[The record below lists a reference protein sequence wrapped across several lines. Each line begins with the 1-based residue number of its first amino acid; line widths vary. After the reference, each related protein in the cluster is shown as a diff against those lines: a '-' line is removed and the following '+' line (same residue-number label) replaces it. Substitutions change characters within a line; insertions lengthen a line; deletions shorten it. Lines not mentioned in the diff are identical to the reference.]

1 MPKFS
6 RNFVSGKMN
15 KTFDER
21 VVPNGEYIDAMNV
34 RMGSTENSEFGVIE
48 NTKGNLPLT
57 ALKFLN
63 TPLSVDARCIGAYED
78 GAMETVYWF
87 VHDPNFPL
95 GLTGKLDLLLSF
107 NTNNSFLTYHV
118 ITIDNGGNINTTLN
132 FNPKYLITGVNKIEN
147 LLFFT
152 DNYNAP
158 RVININRNYAVPSGA
173 PLTDAGGIAAALLL
187 EESLLVIKKP
197 PTESPTVQLLNTV
210 GQQNFLEQRFISF
223 AYRYLYADGEYSAT
237 SQWSDIAFAPNGFEV
252 TVEAYLNEGMIN
264 SFNACK
270 VTYYTGNSLVVGID
284 LLFKQSE
291 SNIIKI
297 IEKQNKQVLGIP
309 NNIYTSISFDNSKIF
324 TTLPESELLRLYDN
338 VPRFAQAQTLMG
350 NRLMYGNYIEG
361 YDLVTSLGNPVQFTY
376 ETALIQD
383 SIGLDSLVTSKQS
396 STYLIDGG
404 HVVPFS
410 ILRIDFA
417 NLVPYASNLISGASI
432 GISIEF
438 SHESF
443 TGSPS
448 LIGTTPN
455 TSVSATF
462 FLTSNYSSPYDL
474 AQSVEFQDWIGTVA
488 NILPVYDPI
497 PANPT
502 SCDGYTFTD
511 KFNCLTPTN
520 LAANFEKRAAGID
533 AVGEPIKIISSNL
546 NSYIDLQI
554 VATQYEDTT
563 SLGTYG
569 YEYYQITNEA
579 ATFSKVG
586 QIRSLH
592 SNRGYEVGIVY
603 MDDFLRS
610 STALVSVDNTVYTPC
625 SSSVNQNS
633 IRVTIPTSQVAPY
646 WATRYKF
653 VIKPDQEG
661 YQTVYST
668 LLYIDSANNNLYWFL
683 LEGENQQKVE
693 VGDRL
698 IVKKDSNGA
707 SQECVYTTVLEKGSQ
722 AFPFPGVYMRLETV
736 NFAATVPSIPPY
748 TDSDTVCCGTIS
760 PVYVSWSEIGVPPR
774 IDLDVPAGSVI
785 GIMAYT
791 YRPPGIFGCDK
802 REINPAQAY
811 VYFTAT
817 NNYNNLEDWF
827 VFNQAAILSALGA
840 LPSTGMTISYQGAYG
855 LSFLAMNS
863 LAQGGIDEGIMKLY
877 INRDP
882 ADNHLTFWIT
892 GTDFCTNSVPITT
905 IKFKLN
911 RAPVSPEFV
920 FETAPIDALPDVFF
934 ENNLSFGIT
943 SIGEHEGNVQN
954 QDFLM
959 GQPAIINTGF
969 FNCFSFG
976 NGVES
981 YKIRDSI
988 IGREFNLGE
997 RVTSV
1002 SAQDYKEAHRFSDI
1016 TYSGIYNP
1024 ESNLNK
1030 LNEFNLGL
1038 LNYKYLESSFGYIYI
1053 LDGRETDVLC
1063 IQEDKISYVLA
1074 GKNLL
1079 SDAGAGRA
1087 LLAVPEVLG
1096 TQIARTEKFGISHN
1110 PESYVQWG
1118 ADRYFTDVKR
1128 GAVIQLQG
1136 DSAQNDKLQV
1146 VSEFGMRTWFRDE
1159 FIYSQTTQ
1167 KLGGYDPYMNEYV
1180 LTSND
1185 ISIPIVTEC
1194 FDCDQDNTFSIDNSS
1209 NSTDREINYCIE
1221 LNDCIGI
1228 GTITIA
1234 TTSISLGGSFTVSAT
1249 YDGTTTSTLITSVGI
1264 DTVSY
1269 NVNNPSVLTLEI
1281 NIIISAGT
1289 TIGFDINNECQECEK
1304 MKLIEVVITDNSNAG
1319 FFIHNQYNYTDVTI
1333 PYTSPLQSNQVTFAS
1348 GTAVP
1353 LVSYYNAASGFQ
1365 GQGSFPYP
1373 GVDMTL
1379 YTNKI
1384 GFDNYDFIDPP
1395 NRFLWTT
1402 TNTNYPNTPASIAI
1416 LLSIANVV
1424 TPIVTVGNQN
1434 SAVFSV
1440 PSLFDN
1446 LYLIWDL
1453 RSTTEVELCY
1463 SEVSCDVACLECSV
1477 CECGSWLVVNN
1488 TGESYFG
1495 VQYVNCDGINGVI
1508 GEFDPVSYTF
1518 PRDAGLFICAR
1529 SFPEPVDG
1537 FIYMYLG
1544 CYCCKEECTSYSIVN
1559 NSIQDID
1566 FVGYLTCGV
1575 EDPNEV
1581 VTFNKPFTPVE
1592 ICFTASETMGY
1603 FEITTG
1609 IDFVESL
1616 DFSLIEC
1623 GCAAIC
1629 CSTYIVWNDS
1639 NAQETDVNYVDCN
1652 GMFQTVTLAP
1662 LAGITLCAISIEPT
1676 LNLNTITL
1684 NACICC
1690 TEDCFTLTIENNS
1703 GQDITINGDFLCNGL
1718 PFESFTYL
1726 SGANPYT
1733 QCWNKNATFTIITN
1747 APSFGQ

>member
-6 RNFVSGKMN
+6 RNFVAGKMN

-48 NTKGNLPLT
+48 NTKGNVPLT

-95 GLTGKLDLLLSF
+95 GLTGKLDLLVSF

-210 GQQNFLEQRFISF
+210 GQQNFLEERFISF

-270 VTYYTGNSLVVGID
+270 VTYYTGDSLVVGID

-297 IEKQNKQVLGIP
+297 IEKQNKQDLGIP

-376 ETALIQD
+376 ETALIQEV
-383 SIGLDSLVTSKQS
+383 IGFEALLTSKQT
-396 STYLIDGG
+396 STYLIDGS
-404 HVVPFS
+404 HTVPFS

-417 NLVPYASNLISGASI
+417 NLIPYASNLIAGASI

-438 SHESF
+438 IHESF
-443 TGSPS
+443 TGSPF
-448 LIGTTPN
+448 LMGVTPN
-455 TSVSATF
+455 TFVSATF
-462 FLTSNYSSPYDL
+462 FLTSSYSSPYDL

-497 PANPT
+497 PSNPT
-502 SCDGYTFTD
+502 SCDGYTLTD
-511 KFNCLTPTN
+511 RFNCLTPVN
-520 LAANFEKRAAGID
+520 LAFNFEKRAAGIN
-533 AVGEPIKIISSNL
+533 AVAEPIKIISSNL

-554 VATQYEDTT
+554 VATKYEQLT
-563 SLGTYG
+563 SPGTYG
-569 YEYYQITNEA
+569 YEYYQIIDEFV
-579 ATFSKVG
+579 TFSKVG

-668 LLYIDSANNNLYWFL
+668 LLYIDTANNSLYWFL

-707 SQECVYTTVLEKGSQ
+707 TQECVYTTVLEKGSQ
-722 AFPFPGVYMRLETV
+722 AFPFPGVYMRLETI
-736 NFAATVPSIPPY
+736 NFAATIPSIPPY
-748 TDSDTVCCGTIS
+748 TDSNSGVKITR
-760 PVYVSWSEIGVPPR
+760 VYWSEPGGPPWTD
-774 IDLDVPAGSVI
+774 IDVPAGSVI
-785 GIMAYT
+785 GIMVYT
-791 YRPPGIFGCDK
+791 YRKGTFDCSEK
-802 REINPAQAY
+802 EVNSSQSY

-817 NNYNNLEDWF
+817 NDYNSLEDWF
-827 VFNQAAILSALGA
+827 TFNTSTIMSALIA
-840 LPSTGMTISYQGAYG
+840 LPSTGMSIVYMG
-855 LSFLAMNS
+855 SFNNSESAMNTFVT
-863 LAQGGIDEGIMKLY
+863 AGAAANIMRLY

-882 ADNHLTFWIT
+882 ADNRLTFWMS
-892 GTDFCTNSVPITT
+892 GTVQCTVFSDSISRLG
-905 IKFKLN
+905 FKIS
-911 RAPVSPEFV
+911 RAPVSPDFV

-1016 TYSGIYNP
+1016 TYSGVYNP

-1281 NIIISAGT
+1281 NIIISAGS

-1304 MKLIEVVITDNSNAG
+1304 IKLIEVVITDNSNAG

-1353 LVSYYNAASGFQ
+1353 LVSYYNAAVGFQ

-1402 TNTNYPNTPASIAI
+1402 TNINYPNTPAAIAT

-1477 CECGSWLVVNN
+1477 CECGTWLVVNN

-1495 VQYVNCDGINGVI
+1495 VQYVNCDGLNAVI

-1518 PRDAGLFICAR
+1518 PRDAGIFICAR
-1529 SFPEPVDG
+1529 DFLIPERIPG
-1537 FIYMYLG
+1537 FTYTYIG
-1544 CYCCKEECTSYSIVN
+1544 CYCCAECQSYSIF
-1559 NSIQDID
+1559 NSGGEDIA
-1566 FVGYLTCGV
+1566 FTGELLCGGGATTLNFLAGQTYEYCMSSVISYFDVSLGIDYV
-1575 EDPNEV
+1575 ENLI
-1581 VTFNKPFTPVE
+1581 FTP
-1592 ICFTASETMGY
+1592 
-1603 FEITTG
+1603 
-1609 IDFVESL
+1609 
-1616 DFSLIEC
+1616 IEC
-1623 GCAAIC
+1623 NCG
-1629 CSTYIVWNDS
+1629 
-1639 NAQETDVNYVDCN
+1639 
-1652 GMFQTVTLAP
+1652 
-1662 LAGITLCAISIEPT
+1662 
-1676 LNLNTITL
+1676 
-1684 NACICC
+1684 
-1690 TEDCFTLTIENNS
+1690 
-1703 GQDITINGDFLCNGL
+1703 
-1718 PFESFTYL
+1718 
-1726 SGANPYT
+1726 
-1733 QCWNKNATFTIITN
+1733 
-1747 APSFGQ
+1747 

>member
-21 VVPNGEYIDAMNV
+21 VVPNGEYVDAMNV

-48 NTKGNLPLT
+48 NTKGNVPLT

-63 TPLSVDARCIGAYED
+63 TFLSVEARCIGAYED

-95 GLTGKLDLLLSF
+95 GLTGKLDLLVSF
-107 NTNNSFLTYHV
+107 NVNSSFLTYHV

-158 RVININRNYAVPSGA
+158 RVINVNRNYAVPSGV
-173 PLTDAGGIAAALLL
+173 PLTDAGGISAALLL

-210 GQQNFLEQRFISF
+210 GQQNFLEERFISF

-252 TVEAYLNEGMIN
+252 TIEAYLNEGMIN

-297 IEKQNKQVLGIP
+297 IEKQNKQDLGIA

-376 ETALIQD
+376 EAELIQEA
-383 SIGLDSLVTSKQS
+383 IGYEALVTSKQS
-396 STYLIDGG
+396 STYLIDGS
-404 HVVPFS
+404 HTVPFS

-432 GISIEF
+432 GINIEF

-443 TGSPS
+443 TGSPL
-448 LIGTTPN
+448 LIGTTPA

-533 AVGEPIKIISSNL
+533 AVAEPIKIISSNL
-546 NSYIDLQI
+546 NSYIDLQL

-569 YEYYQITNEA
+569 YEYYQITNES

-625 SSSVNQNS
+625 SSSNLQNS

-668 LLYIDSANNNLYWFL
+668 LLYIDTANNNSYWFL

-698 IVKKDSNGA
+698 IVKIDSNGA
-707 SQECVYTTVLEKGSQ
+707 TQECVYTTVLEKGSQ
-722 AFPFPGVYMRLETV
+722 AFPFAGVYMRLETV
-736 NFAATVPSIPPY
+736 NFAATIPSVPPY
-748 TDSDTVCCGTIS
+748 IDTSFGDVS
-760 PVYVSWSEIGVPPR
+760 RVSWSELGGPPWV
-774 IDLDVPAGSVI
+774 DMNVPAGSII
-785 GIMAYT
+785 GIMVYT
-791 YRPPGIFGCDK
+791 YRAPSFGCDK
-802 REINPAQAY
+802 KEINPGQSY

-827 VFNQAAILSALGA
+827 TFNQAAILSALSA
-840 LPSTGMTISYQGAYG
+840 LPSTNMTISYMGTFNNPAAFMYTLVDSAKTAG
-855 LSFLAMNS
+855 T
-863 LAQGGIDEGIMKLY
+863 MKLY
-877 INRDP
+877 INRDFV
-882 ADNHLTFWIT
+882 DNRLTFWIS
-892 GTDFCTNSVPITT
+892 GTTNCGLSGSSTMLF
-905 IKFKLN
+905 FKLN
-911 RAPVSPEFV
+911 RAPLSPEFV

-954 QDFLM
+954 QDFFT

-1016 TYSGIYNP
+1016 TYSGVYNP

-1087 LLAVPEVLG
+1087 LLSVPEVLG

-1136 DSAQNDKLQV
+1136 ESAQSDKLQV

-1185 ISIPIVTEC
+1185 INIPMITEC
-1194 FDCDQDNTFSIDNSS
+1194 FDCDQDNTFSIDNSA
-1209 NSTDREINYCIE
+1209 NSSDREINYCIK

-1228 GTITIA
+1228 GTINIA
-1234 TTSISLGGSFTVSAT
+1234 TTDISLGGSFTVSAT

-1269 NVNNPSVLTLEI
+1269 NVNNISVLELEI
-1281 NIIISAGT
+1281 KIIISAGT
-1289 TIGFDINNECQECEK
+1289 TIGFDINNECQECTK
-1304 MKLIEVVITDNSNAG
+1304 IKLVEVVITDNSDAG
-1319 FFIHNQYNYTDVTI
+1319 FFIHNQYNYTDTTI

-1353 LVSYYNAASGFQ
+1353 LVSYYNAATGFQ

-1402 TNTNYPNTPASIAI
+1402 TNINYPNTPAAIAT

-1424 TPIVTVGNQN
+1424 TPIVTIGNQN
-1434 SAVFSV
+1434 SAVFPV
-1440 PSLFDN
+1440 PSLFNN

-1453 RSTTEVELCY
+1453 RKTTEVELCY
-1463 SEVSCDVACLECSV
+1463 SEVDCAEICV
-1477 CECGSWLVVNN
+1477 ECGPPCNCGTWLVVNN

-1495 VQYVNCDGINGVI
+1495 VQYVNCDGLNAVI

-1518 PRDAGLFICAR
+1518 PRDAGIFICAR
-1529 SFPEPVDG
+1529 DFLIPERIPG
-1537 FIYMYLG
+1537 FTYTYIG
-1544 CYCCKEECTSYSIVN
+1544 CYCCAECQSYSIF
-1559 NSIQDID
+1559 NS
-1566 FVGYLTCGV
+1566 GV
-1575 EDPNEV
+1575 EDIAFTGELLCGGGATTLNFLAGQTYEYCMSSV
-1581 VTFNKPFTPVE
+1581 ISYFDVTLGIEYVENLIFTP
-1592 ICFTASETMGY
+1592 
-1603 FEITTG
+1603 
-1609 IDFVESL
+1609 
-1616 DFSLIEC
+1616 IEC
-1623 GCAAIC
+1623 NCG
-1629 CSTYIVWNDS
+1629 
-1639 NAQETDVNYVDCN
+1639 
-1652 GMFQTVTLAP
+1652 
-1662 LAGITLCAISIEPT
+1662 
-1676 LNLNTITL
+1676 
-1684 NACICC
+1684 
-1690 TEDCFTLTIENNS
+1690 
-1703 GQDITINGDFLCNGL
+1703 
-1718 PFESFTYL
+1718 
-1726 SGANPYT
+1726 
-1733 QCWNKNATFTIITN
+1733 
-1747 APSFGQ
+1747 